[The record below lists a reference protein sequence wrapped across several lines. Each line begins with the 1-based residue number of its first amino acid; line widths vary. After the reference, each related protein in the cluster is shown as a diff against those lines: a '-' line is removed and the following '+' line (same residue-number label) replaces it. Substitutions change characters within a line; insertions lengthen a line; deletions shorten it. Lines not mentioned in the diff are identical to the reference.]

1 MSARVPA
8 TLLLAASLAAFG
20 AGCRRERAAPE
31 QIQAEIDALEKERAV
46 LRGRIDELV
55 VNDPRRKSMPKAPVR
70 VGVPTA
76 LARDLVEKVARGF
89 VDQVA
94 LDLRNLKVRKKGTV
108 RKVVTLGEYE
118 LKVDIARAYGRL
130 KTGRPDVRFGG
141 NKVSLALP
149 VAIASGEGR
158 ATLGFK
164 WDGKNVSDA
173 VCGDLEVTQEVSGR
187 IKPDTYPVGGSLV
200 LQATAREILATPH
213 FPPTRIKL
221 RIDPSAESWAAVQKI
236 LDEQKGT
243 CGYVVD
249 KVDVLGIVRRLI
261 DRGFNVRLPTEKIKP
276 IAVPVGIEPTMSVR
290 GQTVELEIK
299 VSALAITEDVIWLGA
314 DLKLDLPK
322 LQALV
327 AQPAGEISTP
337 LPPATAPPAAR

>member
-31 QIQAEIDALEKERAV
+31 QIQAEIDALEKERTV

-158 ATLGFK
+158 ATVGFK

-236 LDEQKGT
+236 LD
-243 CGYVVD
+243 
-249 KVDVLGIVRRLI
+249 
-261 DRGFNVRLPTEKIKP
+261 
-276 IAVPVGIEPTMSVR
+276 VR

>member
-1 MSARVPA
+1 MSARA
-8 TLLLAASLAAFG
+8 AALLLTASLAALG
-20 AGCRRERAAPE
+20 AGCRQERASPQ
-31 QIQAEIDALEKERAV
+31 QIQAEIDALEKERTA
-46 LRGRIDELV
+46 LRAKIDELV
-55 VNDPRRKSMPKAPVR
+55 VNDARRKSMPKAPVR

-76 LARDLVEKVARGF
+76 LARDLVEKLTRGF

-108 RKVVTLGEYE
+108 KKVVTLGEYE

-130 KTGRPDVRFGG
+130 KTGRPEIRFGG
-141 NKVSLALP
+141 DKVSLTLP
-149 VAIASGEGR
+149 VTVVTGEGR
-158 ATLGFK
+158 ATIGFK
-164 WDGKNVSDA
+164 WDGKNVSGA
-173 VCGDLEVTQEVSGR
+173 VCGDMEVTQEVSGR

-236 LDEQKGT
+236 LDEKEGT

-249 KVDVLGIVRRLI
+249 KVDVLGIVRGLI
-261 DRGFNVRLPTEKIKP
+261 DRGFNVRLPTEKIRP

-290 GQTVELEIK
+290 GQTVEVGIK
-299 VSALAITEDVIWLGA
+299 VSGLAITEDVIWLGA
-314 DLKLDLPK
+314 DLKLDVPK
-322 LQALV
+322 VQKLIGK
-327 AQPAGEISTP
+327 PAGPTP
-337 LPPATAPPAAR
+337 APAGR